1 MWWRPVDG
9 SGPAEPL
16 DRNKGSVN
24 EALIS
29 PDGKWF
35 VYRTSPGGPSS
46 RDILAVPLTGKPNPV
61 LSLAVGPEAAM
72 MPRVSP
78 DGRWLAFVS
87 DKSGRN
93 EIYVQP
99 FPNPGARIQV
109 TTEGGTEPLW
119 SRSGKALIY
128 RTLDAV
134 VSVPV
139 STSPNFRMGERRTLV
154 TGDYLTETTHQDYDI
169 SPDGTRLL
177 MLKATEASHGAVIVH
192 NWRRELREKL
202 AGEKN

>member
-1 MWWRPVDG
+1 
-9 SGPAEPL
+9 
-16 DRNKGSVN
+16 
-24 EALIS
+24 
-29 PDGKWF
+29 
-35 VYRTSPGGPSS
+35 
-46 RDILAVPLTGKPNPV
+46 
-61 LSLAVGPEAAM
+61 
-72 MPRVSP
+72 MPRISP

-87 DKSGRN
+87 DQSGRN

-128 RTLDAV
+128 RALDAV

-139 STSPNFRMGERRTLV
+139 STSPSFTMGERRTLV
-154 TGDYLTETTHQDYDI
+154 TGNYLTETTHQDYDI
-169 SPDGTRLL
+169 SPDGTQLL
-177 MLKATEASHGAVIVH
+177 MLKAVGSSRSAVIVH

-202 AGEKN
+202 ANERE

>member
-1 MWWRPVDG
+1 
-9 SGPAEPL
+9 
-16 DRNKGSVN
+16 
-24 EALIS
+24 
-29 PDGKWF
+29 
-35 VYRTSPGGPSS
+35 
-46 RDILAVPLTGKPNPV
+46 
-61 LSLAVGPEAAM
+61 

-119 SRSGKALIY
+119 SRSGKALVY

-139 STSPNFRMGERRTLV
+139 STSPNFRMGERRTIV

-202 AGEKN
+202 AGEKD